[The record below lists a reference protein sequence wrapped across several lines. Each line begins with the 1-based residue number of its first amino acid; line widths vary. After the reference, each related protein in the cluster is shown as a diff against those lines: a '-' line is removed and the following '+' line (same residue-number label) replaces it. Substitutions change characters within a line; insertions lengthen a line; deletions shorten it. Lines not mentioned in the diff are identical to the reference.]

1 MPIIEYECL
10 SCGHRFEVLHRHGDA
25 PITSCRCCGAEVRRL
40 FSPPGI
46 VYKASGFHTT
56 DYVQAKDRKA
66 EKEAEKSGTK
76 EATEKSSS

>member
-10 SCGHRFEVLHRHGDA
+10 SCGKRFEVLHRRGEA
-25 PITSCRCCGAEVRRL
+25 LVTSCRSCGARVRRL

-56 DYVQAKDRKA
+56 DYVQAKERKA

-76 EATEKSSS
+76 QASEKSSS